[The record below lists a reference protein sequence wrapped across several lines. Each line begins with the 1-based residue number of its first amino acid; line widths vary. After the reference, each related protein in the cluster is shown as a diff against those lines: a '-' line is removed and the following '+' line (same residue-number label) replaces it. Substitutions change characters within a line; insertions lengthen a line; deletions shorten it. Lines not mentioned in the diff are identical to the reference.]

1 MTCASHP
8 AEGGFVRVPRAWLH
22 LPVSPQAK
30 TLLMLFCAHADE
42 DGHSWFSYE
51 QLGAILHRSRSSVA
65 GYVAEL
71 REAGVVRS
79 TPQTYGNGYNYRL
92 LIALEGWRGLLAA
105 WAARRASARSR
116 AEDEGPADAGAA
128 PRRDGRRPSAGPAP
142 DASRSKAPDVTT
154 EASSTSAAARLTVR
168 RSERSV
174 RPVERKDPKGPKT
187 EIHQTY
193 SSAATRRLWSD
204 ELEDE
209 WRHHRPSDRDPPF
222 QVIGTP
228 RRGLLEAVL
237 RHAEALRSTCHG
249 GAGDARDDARL
260 RLAAFA
266 EAHQLEAPREALDA
280 LGAELASLAPL
291 SAQRDAAMEALAGVW
306 KSHWRRLPSPAQ
318 LATTA
323 GPAVA
328 TAGPPAAVREEAARF
343 GTRAW
348 IAGWLLRDG

>member
-1 MTCASHP
+1 MTCASQP

-51 QLGAILHRSRSSVA
+51 QLGAILRRSRSSVA

-105 WAARRASARSR
+105 WAARRAWVRPR
-116 AEDEGPADAGAA
+116 TEDEGPVSAGTA
-128 PRRDGRRPSAGPAP
+128 PRRDGQCPSAGPAP
-142 DASRSKAPDVTT
+142 DAS
-154 EASSTSAAARLTVR
+154 TSAAPGVTAGANSTPAAARPVVR
-168 RSERSV
+168 RFERSV
-174 RPVERKDPKGPKT
+174 RRAERKDPKGPKS

-193 SSAATRRLWSD
+193 SDAAPRRLWSD
-204 ELEDE
+204 ELEEE
-209 WRHHRPSDRDPPF
+209 WRRHRPSDRDPPF

-237 RHAEALRSTCHG
+237 RHSEALRSTCHG
-249 GAGDARDDARL
+249 GADGARDDARL

-266 EAHQLEAPREALDA
+266 EAHRLEAPREALDA
-280 LGAELASLAPL
+280 LGAELASLALLP
-291 SAQRDAAMEALAGVW
+291 AQRDAAMEALASVW
-306 KSHWRRLPSPAQ
+306 KPHWRRLPSPAQ
-318 LATTA
+318 LAATA
-323 GPAVA
+323 GPAAA

-343 GTRAW
+343 GMRAW
-348 IAGWLLRDG
+348 IAGRLLRGE